1 MSRRGIHPPERIVA
15 FSDGVVAIAI
25 TLLLLPLAE
34 LELPDDGRITT
45 LVGENAA
52 LLGGLTL
59 TWVIIAIFWLA
70 HHRLFEHIIGVD
82 QTIMWLNFLWLFAIA
97 VLPLPTNLDIAN
109 PPTAQVTGFYIGWM
123 LLISLLQTAILWH
136 ARRTPGLMDEEY
148 KGSASAL
155 AAQTR
160 SILVAGVFGLSLVV
174 AFIQPDVATFVLLL
188 LFFLD
193 PVARRIVR
201 ART

>member
-1 MSRRGIHPPERIVA
+1 MSRRGIQPPERIVA

-34 LELPDDGRITT
+34 LELPSDGRITT
-45 LVGENAA
+45 LIGENTA

-70 HHRLFEHIIGVD
+70 HHRLFAHIVGVD
-82 QTIMWLNFLWLFAIA
+82 QMIMWMNFGWLFAIA

-109 PPTAQVTGFYIGWM
+109 PPTPQVTGFYVGWM
-123 LLISLLQTAILWH
+123 LLISLLQTGILWH

-148 KGSASAL
+148 KDSQEAR
-155 AAQTR
+155 AAQVR
-160 SILVAGVFGLSLVV
+160 GLLVTAVFGLSFVV
-174 AFIQPDVATFVLLL
+174 AFIQPEVATFVLIL

-193 PVARRIVR
+193 PVAGRIAR
-201 ART
+201 ARG

>member
-1 MSRRGIHPPERIVA
+1 MSRGGIHPPERVVA

-34 LELPDDGRITT
+34 LKLPNDGRITT

-59 TWVIIAIFWLA
+59 TWVIIAIFWQA

-82 QTIMWLNFLWLFAIA
+82 QTTMWLNFLWLFAIA
-97 VLPLPTNLDIAN
+97 VLPLPTNLEIASA
-109 PPTAQVTGFYIGWM
+109 PTPQVTGFYVGWM

-136 ARRTPGLMDEEY
+136 ARRKPGLMDEDY
-148 KGSASAL
+148 KQSVPART
-155 AAQTR
+155 AQAR
-160 SILVAGVFGLSLVV
+160 SFLVTGVFGLSLVV
-174 AFIQPDVATFVLLL
+174 ALIRPDVATLVLLL

-193 PVARRIVR
+193 PASRWIVR